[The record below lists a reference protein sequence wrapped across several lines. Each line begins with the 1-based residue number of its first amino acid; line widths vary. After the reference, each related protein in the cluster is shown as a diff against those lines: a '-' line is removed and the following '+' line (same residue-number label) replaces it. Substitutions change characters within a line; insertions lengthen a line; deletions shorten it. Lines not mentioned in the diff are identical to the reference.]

1 MRAAVTSTRR
11 ARHLAS
17 IAPRAFASSAAPEP
31 STSGHGAHGGTN
43 AVDRFDSHSLVKA
56 LVRAGFTETQA
67 EGVIR
72 STTDAMTRAGVVGRG
87 ELERELMYGRAE
99 TQALKVELSGAMRE
113 ASAGMRHQSDQLVS
127 ETEKL
132 RADLKYNIERI
143 TQSQKLDLN
152 LEKGRLRE
160 LHGIQ
165 ESQMKSVEARVDK
178 ELHQM
183 RTQIE
188 AAKTEIIRYSVGT
201 LVSLGAL
208 SLAAL
213 RLFM

>member
-1 MRAAVTSTRR
+1 M
-11 ARHLAS
+11 
-17 IAPRAFASSAAPEP
+17 
-31 STSGHGAHGGTN
+31 
-43 AVDRFDSHSLVKA
+43 
-56 LVRAGFTETQA
+56 RAGFTETQA

>member
-1 MRAAVTSTRR
+1 MRPGVVTAA
-11 ARHLAS
+11 LAS
-17 IAPRAFASSAAPEP
+17 SSAPACGG
-31 STSGHGAHGGTN
+31 SSARCLSASGARTACGTSLSSAGVGAG
-43 AVDRFDSHSLVKA
+43 AAR
-56 LVRAGFTETQA
+56 EA
-67 EGVIR
+67 EAIVA
-72 STTDAMTRAGVVGRG
+72 SAMTSMTRAGFVARN
-87 ELERELMYGRAE
+87 ELERELMHGRAE
-99 TQALKVELSGAMRE
+99 TQALKQEVASSLRE
-113 ASAGMRHQSDQLVS
+113 ASASMKHST
-127 ETEKL
+127 ETLQAENEKL
-132 RADLKYNIERI
+132 RADLKYNIDRI

-165 ESQMKSVEARVDK
+165 ESQMKEVEARVDR

-208 SLAAL
+208 SLAAI
-213 RLFM
+213 RLVM

>member
-1 MRAAVTSTRR
+1 MK
-11 ARHLAS
+11 
-17 IAPRAFASSAAPEP
+17 
-31 STSGHGAHGGTN
+31 
-43 AVDRFDSHSLVKA
+43 HS
-56 LVRAGFTETQA
+56 TETLQA
-67 EGVIR
+67 EN
-72 STTDAMTRAGVVGRG
+72 
-87 ELERELMYGRAE
+87 
-99 TQALKVELSGAMRE
+99 
-113 ASAGMRHQSDQLVS
+113 
-127 ETEKL
+127 EKL
-132 RADLKYNIERI
+132 RADLKYNIDRI

-165 ESQMKSVEARVDK
+165 ESQMKEVEARVDR

-208 SLAAL
+208 SLAAI
-213 RLFM
+213 RLVM